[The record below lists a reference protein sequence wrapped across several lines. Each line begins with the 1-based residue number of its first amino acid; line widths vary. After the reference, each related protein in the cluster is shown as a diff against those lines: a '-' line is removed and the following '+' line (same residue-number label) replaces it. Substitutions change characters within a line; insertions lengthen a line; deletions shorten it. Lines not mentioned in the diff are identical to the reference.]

1 MMRKAFAAT
10 WLCGALLLPVPGM
23 AADTAQTTIYASGQA
38 TVSAAPDVATISFS
52 LNTHAQTAEQATAE
66 NNTIYAHFNTGM
78 RTIGVAAADIK
89 TTSYNLNHVP
99 PPAPCPPLPM
109 QPRTAPN
116 AEFAQSAPPCVR
128 DPQSYGYF
136 VTRSVSVTTR
146 HLDIVGKI
154 IDTAVAAGVNNVQ
167 GVEYAIANTR
177 SLFLRA
183 LGQAIVSARS
193 EGDVMAQAAG
203 LHIVKVQ
210 SINSPGAIPAG
221 LAGRMMMP
229 SAMANVYNAPT
240 QISPPS
246 SLDVTANVSVTY
258 LAQP

>member
-1 MMRKAFAAT
+1 MMNILVIAA
-10 WLCGALLLPVPGM
+10 LVG
-23 AADTAQTTIYASGQA
+23 QTTIYASGQA

-52 LNTHAQTAEQATAE
+52 MNTHAQTAEQATSE

-78 RTIGVAAADIK
+78 RTVGIAAADIK

-99 PPAPCPPLPM
+99 PPPPCP
-109 QPRTAPN
+109 
-116 AEFAQSAPPCVR
+116 PPCVR

-136 VTRSVSVTTR
+136 VTRSVSVTTH
-146 HLDIVGKI
+146 HLDIVGKV

-183 LGQAIVSARS
+183 VAQAIASARS
-193 EGDVMAQAAG
+193 EGDAMAQAAG
-203 LHIVKVQ
+203 LHIVGIQ
-210 SINSPGAIPAG
+210 SINSPGGAPIPMA
-221 LAGRMMMP
+221 AGRFAP
-229 SAMANVYNAPT
+229 NVMADIAVPT
-240 QISPPS
+240 QITPPS

>member
-1 MMRKAFAAT
+1 MKAFAAT
-10 WLCGALLLPVPGM
+10 LLCGALLLPLPAL
-23 AADTAQTTIYASGQA
+23 AADNGPTTIYASGQA

-52 LNTHAQTAEQATAE
+52 INTHAQTAEQATSE

-78 RTIGVAAADIK
+78 RTIGIDAADIK

-99 PPAPCPPLPM
+99 PPPPCPPM
-109 QPRTAPN
+109 SAQSRTVPN
-116 AEFAQSAPPCVR
+116 AEYAQVMPCVR

-136 VTRSVSVTTR
+136 VSRSVNVTTH
-146 HLDIVGKI
+146 HLDIIGKI

-167 GVEYAIANTR
+167 GVGYAIANTR

-183 LGQAIVSARS
+183 LAQAITSARS
-193 EGDVMAQAAG
+193 EADVMAQAAG

-210 SINSPGAIPAG
+210 SIGNPGAIPPPVA
-221 LAGRMMMP
+221 ARMMQ
-229 SAMANVYNAPT
+229 SAVANAYNVPT
-240 QISPPS
+240 QITPPS